1 MRQSVTDSSVEATV
15 GVAPTHSGFAD
26 RRVATSPC
34 GQTCKRHI
42 VTRPIDEIE
51 TIVQTRLYF
60 AMWPW
65 LTDVM
70 YHDLPYYNDVRRGG
84 EVGKRATLKMS

>member
-1 MRQSVTDSSVEATV
+1 MSPACRGSSLIEATV

-34 GQTCKRHI
+34 GLLSQ
-42 VTRPIDEIE
+42 
-51 TIVQTRLYF
+51 
-60 AMWPW
+60 

-70 YHDLPYYNDVRRGG
+70 
-84 EVGKRATLKMS
+84 